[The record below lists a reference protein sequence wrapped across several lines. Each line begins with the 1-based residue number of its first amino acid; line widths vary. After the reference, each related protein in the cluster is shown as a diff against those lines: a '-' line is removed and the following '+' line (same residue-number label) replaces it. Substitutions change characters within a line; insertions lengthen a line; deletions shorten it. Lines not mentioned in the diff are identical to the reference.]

1 VTTLADVARA
11 AAVSPSTVS
20 RYLSGQLRL
29 QPATERRI
37 QQAVQVLKYI
47 PNASAKR
54 LAGGSTGVLGLVL
67 PDMSNPFFAS
77 FADATAQA
85 ALGHDLTIML
95 CATRDSRENE
105 ERYTDLLAARA
116 VDGLIYVGMHARNPR
131 LAQAI
136 ADGLPVVIVDELL
149 EEVPSVSTIS
159 VDNFSGAFQATRYLT
174 GLGHRCVA
182 YVGGPAELM
191 TEKERRRGYTAALGQ
206 AGLGQQDDLM
216 FSGPY
221 SEDTGV
227 SALPRILTHPS
238 RPTAVFCASDYTALG
253 LLSAVDLLGV
263 TVPGDLSVVGFDD
276 AQVVRYTRPKL
287 TTVRQPVSALA
298 AGAVDLVLER
308 VGDASAGPRQ
318 LVLPVELIVRDSA
331 APPAQPPVTGRT
343 LE

>member
-1 VTTLADVARA
+1 MATLADVARA

-29 QPATERRI
+29 QPGTERRI
-37 QQAVQVLKYI
+37 QQAVEKLKYI

-54 LAGGSTGVLGLVL
+54 LAGSSTGVLGLVL

-77 FADATAQA
+77 FADAIAQV
-85 ALGHDLTIML
+85 ALDHELTIML
-95 CATRDSRENE
+95 CATRNSQENE
-105 ERYTDLLAARA
+105 ERFTDLLAARA
-116 VDGLIYVGMHARNPR
+116 VDGLIYLGMHARNPR

-159 VDNFSGAFQATRYLT
+159 VDNFSGAFQATRYLLS
-174 GLGHRCVA
+174 LGHRCVA
-182 YVGGPAELM
+182 YVGGPADLM
-191 TEKERRRGYTAALGQ
+191 TEKERRRGYTAALRQSGAAEQ
-206 AGLGQQDDLM
+206 PELM
-216 FSGPY
+216 FCGPY
-221 SEDTGV
+221 TEDFGV
-227 SALPRILTHPS
+227 SALPRVLTHPS

-253 LLSAVDLLGV
+253 LLSSIDLLGV

-287 TTVRQPVSALA
+287 TTVRQPVNELA
-298 AGAVDLVLER
+298 RGAVDLVLER
-308 VGDASAGPRQ
+308 VHDASAGPRQ

-331 APPAQPPVTGRT
+331 APPAEHPATERI